1 MLEPFKFKQF
11 SVEQNLCAMKIGTDA
26 VLLGAWSNPTKE
38 PESILDIG
46 TGTGLIA
53 LMMAQ
58 RFRESDIDAIEID
71 EPACQ
76 QAQENFERSWWTN
89 RLSVS
94 QVSFQDF
101 VKSSTNQYDLI
112 ISNPPYFPDGQKST
126 DDQRN
131 LARFTDALPFEELL
145 LGVEKLLSKDGLFAV
160 IIPYQEEEEFLK
172 IANNNQ
178 LFTNRITHTK
188 GTKNAAIKRSLIEL
202 SRQEPFGKLK
212 VDELIIEISRHQ
224 YTEGYTELTKEFYLH
239 M

>member
-1 MLEPFKFKQF
+1 M
-11 SVEQNLCAMKIGTDA
+11 
-26 VLLGAWSNPTKE
+26 
-38 PESILDIG
+38 
-46 TGTGLIA
+46 
-53 LMMAQ
+53 
-58 RFRESDIDAIEID
+58 
-71 EPACQ
+71 
-76 QAQENFERSWWTN
+76 
-89 RLSVS
+89 
-94 QVSFQDF
+94 
-101 VKSSTNQYDLI
+101 
-112 ISNPPYFPDGQKST
+112 
-126 DDQRN
+126 
-131 LARFTDALPFEELL
+131 L